1 MTPDERSILQ
11 QFLQDLAQARGAA
24 KDPEADA
31 MIAQTLR
38 GNPDAAYL
46 LVQHAILSDQ
56 ALHAAQAQID
66 QAQGHLPTQ
75 QQPASFLSGGQQAYS
90 PPAYDDRSGYG
101 GGQPA
106 PSYVQ
111 PSYAQPMQSSPMS
124 SSGGLGNFLRNA
136 GQMAAGVAA
145 GDFLAQGLSNIFG
158 GGGDRW

>member
-11 QFLQDLAQARGAA
+11 QFLQDLVQARGAA

-38 GNPDAAYL
+38 DNPDAAYL

-66 QAQGHLPTQ
+66 QMQSQLPAP
-75 QQPASFLSGGQQAYS
+75 QPASFLGVGQPSYS
-90 PPAYDDRSGYG
+90 PPTYNPPAYGDPAGYG
-101 GGQPA
+101 GGQSGP
-106 PSYVQ
+106 PWSGQ
-111 PSYAQPMQSSPMS
+111 PVQSSPMS
-124 SSGGLGNFLRNA
+124 SNGGLGNFLRNA

-145 GDFLAQGLSNIFG
+145 GDFLAEGLSNLFG
-158 GGGDRW
+158 GGGSRW